1 MFLAIFFEEK
11 GNFEKETMRR
21 IMRKMGMLTIFFC
34 LFAMMVAGCKK
45 EEKEERKTYEFIYD
59 KLPKSDQ
66 KVSEEE
72 SEKIKKGVENWAK
85 SVLLVDSSVSKE
97 NRKTIDNS
105 FYQSIVDDKQREKV
119 KKDRKTFYKDSEVH
133 VQSTETEIK
142 SAYATEYE
150 GRKIGNVT
158 CDVVLKGVKDG
169 NAFSRTYH
177 LKLAVSYQN
186 DVASIYEIGS
196 ITWE

>member
-1 MFLAIFFEEK
+1 MK
-11 GNFEKETMRR
+11 GNLEKK
-21 IMRKMGMLTIFFC
+21 IMRKIMRKIGMMTIFFC
-34 LFAMMVAGCKK
+34 LIAMMAAGCKK
-45 EEKEERKTYEFIYD
+45 EEKEEVTKEKGKTYEFFYD

-66 KVSEEE
+66 KVSDEEN
-72 SEKIKKGVENWAK
+72 EKIKRGVENWAK
-85 SVLLVDSSVSKE
+85 SVMLVDSSVSKQ

-119 KKDRKTFYKDSEVH
+119 KKDRKTFYKDSEVQ
-133 VQSTETEIK
+133 VQSAEAKIE
-142 SAYATEYE
+142 SAYATEYQ
-150 GRKIGNVT
+150 GKQIGNVT

-169 NAFSRTYH
+169 NNFSRTYH

-186 DVASIYEIGS
+186 EVVSIYEIGN